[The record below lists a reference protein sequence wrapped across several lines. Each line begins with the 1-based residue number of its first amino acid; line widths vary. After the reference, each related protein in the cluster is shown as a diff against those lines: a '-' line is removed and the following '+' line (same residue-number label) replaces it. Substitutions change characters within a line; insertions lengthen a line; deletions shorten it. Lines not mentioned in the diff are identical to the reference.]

1 MINSDAA
8 VRLFYL
14 KTAIE
19 LIALI
24 FSIGAAATT
33 IYCAL
38 DARATQRETVAIVV
52 PTDPF
57 WLKNPG
63 RNGFKRR
70 RRRRNATPR
79 FTAKRVDP
87 RSLSRGFTI
96 CAQ

>member
-24 FSIGAAATT
+24 FSIGAATT

-38 DARATQRETVAIVV
+38 DARATQRETVAIVDRQV
-52 PTDPF
+52 ETVRK
-57 WLKNPG
+57 LCASNNPE
-63 RNGFKRR
+63 
-70 RRRRNATPR
+70 
-79 FTAKRVDP
+79 
-87 RSLSRGFTI
+87 TI
-96 CAQ
+96 IENERQQ

>member
-38 DARATQRETVAIVV
+38 DARATQRETVAIVDRQV
-52 PTDPF
+52 ATVRQ
-57 WLKNPG
+57 LCASNNPE
-63 RNGFKRR
+63 
-70 RRRRNATPR
+70 
-79 FTAKRVDP
+79 
-87 RSLSRGFTI
+87 TI
-96 CAQ
+96 IENERIQ